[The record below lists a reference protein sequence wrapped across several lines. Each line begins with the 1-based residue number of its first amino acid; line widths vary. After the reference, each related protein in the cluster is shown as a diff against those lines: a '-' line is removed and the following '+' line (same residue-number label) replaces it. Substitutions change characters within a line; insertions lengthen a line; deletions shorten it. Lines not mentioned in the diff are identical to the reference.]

1 MDKIIYNKFYLLFLV
16 GLAFSNF
23 PSTKIQYVVSGDTLS
38 QPYFRNFNIDSVNNN
53 VKYAIISLHGDG
65 RNAMEHFNIIT
76 QAAENVGLEDST
88 LILAPIYPYFED
100 LYDHN
105 LGDDVLYW
113 SDIDWNAGDLSR
125 NTQSNPRPFRISSFS
140 TLDTI
145 YHRLVNNNPSLRKI
159 TLTGH
164 SAGSQMVVRYAAGG
178 RAQSA
183 INNTEIDFFYVPT
196 NTPSFLYYDNNR
208 VLNQGADVFQFGPT
222 DCGSASQYKYGL
234 ENLNQYMTET
244 GENQIK
250 EKYKTT
256 NVTYLV
262 GQYDFGGQTSTCAR
276 MVQGN
281 SRLLR
286 THIYFSYIG
295 YFYGDSVYNTQKMVE
310 IPSAYHEF
318 EQIVFTDCG
327 MSALFGVGDCDLF
340 VDGAQLYNHL
350 PIAIAG
356 EDQIA
361 NPGTVETLNA
371 SESFDQD
378 GEIENYTWTQL
389 SGAEINIQFS
399 DSAYASFIVPQQG
412 EGVIIQL
419 EVYDNDGAVGRDT
432 ISFVI
437 NSPPVANAGEDQWVG
452 ASVVVLLDGST
463 SSDVNNNIESY
474 SWSQISGTNIS
485 LFSSNQDV
493 ATFYSPEVSGEIS
506 FELSVF
512 DEMGLEGKDTT
523 NINVTTL
530 MVGEKQHDEKNKL
543 QISPNPFNS
552 YLLISGINREGFAVN
567 EVVIYNIV
575 GKIIISWKNLNNGDV
590 KNNILWSGKNDNGFE
605 IRSGLYFIRL
615 NGPKKSITR
624 KITYLK

>member
-1 MDKIIYNKFYLLFLV
+1 
-16 GLAFSNF
+16 
-23 PSTKIQYVVSGDTLS
+23 
-38 QPYFRNFNIDSVNNN
+38 
-53 VKYAIISLHGDG
+53 
-65 RNAMEHFNIIT
+65 
-76 QAAENVGLEDST
+76 
-88 LILAPIYPYFED
+88 
-100 LYDHN
+100 
-105 LGDDVLYW
+105 
-113 SDIDWNAGDLSR
+113 
-125 NTQSNPRPFRISSFS
+125 
-140 TLDTI
+140 
-145 YHRLVNNNPSLRKI
+145 
-159 TLTGH
+159 
-164 SAGSQMVVRYAAGG
+164 
-178 RAQSA
+178 
-183 INNTEIDFFYVPT
+183 
-196 NTPSFLYYDNNR
+196 
-208 VLNQGADVFQFGPT
+208 
-222 DCGSASQYKYGL
+222 
-234 ENLNQYMTET
+234 
-244 GENQIK
+244 
-250 EKYKTT
+250 
-256 NVTYLV
+256 
-262 GQYDFGGQTSTCAR
+262 
-276 MVQGN
+276 
-281 SRLLR
+281 
-286 THIYFSYIG
+286 
-295 YFYGDSVYNTQKMVE
+295 
-310 IPSAYHEF
+310 
-318 EQIVFTDCG
+318 

-361 NPGTVETLNA
+361 NPGTVATLNA

-378 GEIENYTWTQL
+378 GTIENYSWTQL

-412 EGVIIQL
+412 GDVIIQL
-419 EVYDNDGAVGRDT
+419 EVYDNEGALGRDT
-432 ISFVI
+432 ISFII
-437 NSPPVANAGEDQWVG
+437 NSPPIANAGEDQQVG
-452 ASVVVLLDGST
+452 PSIVVLLDGSMST
-463 SSDVNNNIESY
+463 DINNNIESY

-506 FELSVF
+506 FELTVF

-530 MVGEKQHDEKNKL
+530 MVGEKQHNEKNKL

-552 YLLISGINREGFAVN
+552 YLLISGINGEGFAVN

>member
-38 QPYFRNFNIDSVNNN
+38 QPYFRNFNIDSINNN

-65 RNAMEHFNIIT
+65 RNAQEHFNIIT
-76 QAAENVGLEDST
+76 QAIESTGLEDST

-113 SDIDWNAGDLSR
+113 SGIDWNAGDLSR

-145 YHRLVNNNPSLRKI
+145 YHRLVINNPNLKKI

-178 RAQSA
+178 RAEGA
-183 INNTEIDFFYVPT
+183 INNTGIDFFYVPT
-196 NTPSFLYYDNNR
+196 NTPSFLYYDDNR
-208 VLNQGADVFQFGPT
+208 VLNQGVEVFQFGPT
-222 DCGSASQYKYGL
+222 NCESASQYKYGL
-234 ENLNQYMTET
+234 ENLNQYMAET

-250 EKYKTT
+250 DKYKTT
-256 NVTYLV
+256 KVTYLV

-318 EQIVFTDCG
+318 EQIVFTECG
-327 MSALFGVGDCDLF
+327 MNVLFGVGDCDLF

-350 PIAIAG
+350 PTAIAG

-361 NPGTVETLNA
+361 NPGTVATLNA

-389 SGAEINIQFS
+389 LGADINIQFS

-412 EGVIIQL
+412 GDVIIQL
-419 EVYDNDGAVGRDT
+419 EVYDNEGAVGRDT
-432 ISFVI
+432 ILFII
-437 NSPPVANAGEDQWVG
+437 NSPPTANAGEDQQVG
-452 ASVVVLLDGST
+452 TSIVVLLDGSMST
-463 SSDVNNNIESY
+463 DINNNIESY

-493 ATFYSPEVSGEIS
+493 ATFYSPLVSGEFS
-506 FELSVF
+506 FELSVV
-512 DEMGLEGKDTT
+512 DAMGLEGKDTT
-523 NINVTTL
+523 SINVTTL
-530 MVGEKQHDEKNKL
+530 MVREEQYDEKNKI

-552 YLLISGINREGFAVN
+552 YLLISGINKEGFAVN
-567 EVVIYNIV
+567 EVVIYNVV
-575 GKIIISWKNLNNGDV
+575 GKIITSWKNLNKGSV
-590 KNNILWSGKNDNGFE
+590 KNNILWNGKNDNGFE

-615 NGPKKSITR
+615 NGSKKSIIR
-624 KITYLK
+624 KVTYLK